1 LGNIVFPKTVTPGR
15 MRENFELYDFR
26 LEREDVEQIDALD
39 RGDAGRTGG
48 HPDTFAYVP

>member
-1 LGNIVFPKTVTPGR
+1 

-26 LEREDVEQIDALD
+26 LEREDVEQIYALD
-39 RGDAGRTGG
+39 RGEAGRTGG